1 MTTKGVFRT
10 ALVFLMA
17 AACSLFTVEARAQG
31 TMHMPLDKAT
41 ISGDQAKKAA
51 VKDQLSADL
60 AQDIVNE
67 CVRIAKGSAG
77 GTLSVF
83 ILAPDGEILAA
94 HRMDGQ
100 NKINTV
106 TGYKKAQT
114 ALWLRIPTH
123 QAVNQF
129 GTLDSKLIRLSLDMY
144 LVSGGLPII
153 VDDVMIGSIGV
164 GGSANIKGPD
174 GMNMGDEA
182 VAIAALTKVLG
193 PQPAPAANQPADPL
207 GQNGRGGGGGGAAGA
222 AGGGAAGGAG
232 GGGGRGGA
240 AGGGGGGGR
249 GGRGGGAPA
258 GQ

>member
-1 MTTKGVFRT
+1 MTMKGVFRA
-10 ALVFLMA
+10 ALVLVMA
-17 AACSLFTVEARAQG
+17 AGCSLFTVGASAQG
-31 TMHMPLDKAT
+31 TIHMPLDKAT
-41 ISGDQAKKAA
+41 ISGDMAKKSA

-67 CVRIAKGSAG
+67 CVRIAKASPN

-83 ILAPDGEILAA
+83 VLAPDEEILAA

-123 QAVNQF
+123 QAANQF
-129 GTLDSKLIRLSLDMY
+129 GTLDARLIRESLDMY

-193 PQPAPAANQPADPL
+193 PQPPPAPNQPPDPL
-207 GQNGRGGGGGGAAGA
+207 GQNGRGGGGGAGA
-222 AGGGAAGGAG
+222 DGGA
-232 GGGGRGGA
+232 
-240 AGGGGGGGR
+240 GGGGR
-249 GGRGGGAPA
+249 GGRGGGGAPP
-258 GQ
+258 Q

>member
-1 MTTKGVFRT
+1 MTMKCVSRI
-10 ALVFLMA
+10 ALVFAFA
-17 AACSLFTVEARAQG
+17 AACALSTLEARAQG
-31 TMHMPLDKAT
+31 TVKMPLEKAE
-41 ISGDQAKKAA
+41 ISGDMAKKAA
-51 VKDQLSADL
+51 VKEQLAADL

-67 CVRIAKGSAG
+67 CVRIAKGSPG

-83 ILAPDGEILAA
+83 VLAPDGEILAA

-114 ALWLRIPTH
+114 SLWLRIPTH

-129 GTLDSKLIRLSLDMY
+129 GTLDSKITRLSLDMY
-144 LVSGGLPII
+144 LVAGGLPIM

-182 VAIAALTKVLG
+182 VAVAALTKVLG
-193 PQPAPAANQPADPL
+193 PQPPMAPNQPADPL
-207 GQNGRGGGGGGAAGA
+207 GQNGRGGGGGAAAGA
-222 AGGGAAGGAG
+222 AGGGAAGAG
-232 GGGGRGGA
+232 GGGAAGGGRGGA
-240 AGGGGGGGR
+240 GGGGR
-249 GGRGGGAPA
+249 GGRGGAPA
-258 GQ
+258 Q

>member
-1 MTTKGVFRT
+1 MTKKGVFRA
-10 ALVFLMA
+10 ALVLVIA
-17 AACSLFTVEARAQG
+17 AGCSLFTVGARAQG
-31 TMHMPLDKAT
+31 TAHMPLDKAT
-41 ISGDQAKKAA
+41 IKGDMAKKAA

-67 CVRIAKGSAG
+67 CVRIAKGSPN

-83 ILAPDGEILAA
+83 VLAPDGEILAA

-106 TGYKKAQT
+106 TGFKKAQT

-123 QAVNQF
+123 QAANQF
-129 GTLDSKLIRLSLDMY
+129 ATLDARMIRLSLDMY

-153 VDDVMIGSIGV
+153 IDDVMIGSIGV

-193 PQPAPAANQPADPL
+193 PQPPPAPNQPPDPL
-207 GQNGRGGGGGGAAGA
+207 GQNGRGGGGAGA
-222 AGGGAAGGAG
+222 AGGGRGGAG
-232 GGGGRGGA
+232 GG
-240 AGGGGGGGR
+240 
-249 GGRGGGAPA
+249 PP
-258 GQ
+258 Q

>member
-1 MTTKGVFRT
+1 MTMKCVFRA
-10 ALVFLMA
+10 ALVLAMA
-17 AACSLFTVEARAQG
+17 AGGSLFTVGAHAQG
-31 TMHMPLDKAT
+31 TVHMPLDKAT
-41 ISGDQAKKAA
+41 ISGDMAKKAA

-67 CVRIAKGSAG
+67 AVRIAKSSPN
-77 GTLSVF
+77 GTLSVYV
-83 ILAPDGEILAA
+83 LAPDGEILAS

-114 ALWLRIPTH
+114 ALWLRISTH
-123 QAVNQF
+123 QAANQF
-129 GTLDSKLIRLSLDMY
+129 STLDARLIRESLDMY

-164 GGSANIKGPD
+164 GGTANIKGPD

-193 PQPAPAANQPADPL
+193 PQPAPAPNQPADPL
-207 GQNGRGGGGGGAAGA
+207 GQNPPGR
-222 AGGGAAGGAG
+222 GGAG
-232 GGGGRGGA
+232 GGAGGA
-240 AGGGGGGGR
+240 GGGGR
-249 GGRGGGAPA
+249 GGRGGGGGPA
-258 GQ
+258 Q

>member
-1 MTTKGVFRT
+1 MTTKCMFRA
-10 ALVFLMA
+10 ALVLAMA
-17 AACSLFTVEARAQG
+17 AGGSLFTVGARAQG
-31 TMHMPLDKAT
+31 TAHMPLDKAT
-41 ISGDQAKKAA
+41 INGDLAKKAA

-67 CVRIAKGSAG
+67 CVRIAKASPN

-83 ILAPDGEILAA
+83 VLAPDGEILAA

-114 ALWLRIPTH
+114 ALWLRISTH
-123 QAVNQF
+123 QAANQF
-129 GTLDSKLIRLSLDMY
+129 STLDARLIRESLDMY

-153 VDDVMIGSIGV
+153 VDDVLIGSIGV
-164 GGSANIKGPD
+164 GGTANIKGPD

-193 PQPAPAANQPADPL
+193 PQPPPAPNQPADPL
-207 GQNGRGGGGGGAAGA
+207 GENGRGGAG
-222 AGGGAAGGAG
+222 AGGA
-232 GGGGRGGA
+232 
-240 AGGGGGGGR
+240 GGGGR
-249 GGRGGGAPA
+249 GGRGAGGP
-258 GQ
+258 Q

>member
-1 MTTKGVFRT
+1 
-10 ALVFLMA
+10 
-17 AACSLFTVEARAQG
+17 
-31 TMHMPLDKAT
+31 MHMPLDKAT
-41 ISGDQAKKAA
+41 ISGDMAKKAA

-67 CVRIAKGSAG
+67 CVRIAKASPN
-77 GTLSVF
+77 GTLSVYV
-83 ILAPDGEILAA
+83 LAPDGEILAA

-114 ALWLRIPTH
+114 ALWLRISTH
-123 QAVNQF
+123 QASNQF
-129 GTLDSKLIRLSLDMY
+129 STLDARLIRESLDMY

-164 GGSANIKGPD
+164 GGTANIKGPD

-193 PQPAPAANQPADPL
+193 PQPPPAPNQPADPL
-207 GQNGRGGGGGGAAGA
+207 GQNARGGGGGGAAGGA
-222 AGGGAAGGAG
+222 GAGGPGGGAAGGAG
-232 GGGGRGGA
+232 GGGG
-240 AGGGGGGGR
+240 GR
-249 GGRGGGAPA
+249 GGRGGGGGGAP
-258 GQ
+258 Q